1 MDNKSDLLQ
10 YARDFA
16 NQNEDLYTLLGVD
29 ATTPK
34 EDIHRA
40 WRKKSLRYH
49 PDKTGKDFDAT
60 KWQLFERARDVLSDA
75 DAREAYDS
83 ARSAALLREVQ
94 RQAMDAKR
102 RQMIE
107 DLEARERG
115 VKRPRDDDEARRKNA
130 MSEEEKQR
138 LVAAGRRRME
148 ERQRQMREAEERER
162 QRELEKQKER
172 ALQQGHRQKHDAVDG
187 EEDTTPDVPAAEA
200 LAGDEYDEKIADL
213 ERRLQESR
221 ARKAA
226 KKARKSGV
234 VPEPPPSRA
243 AETTEEAQET
253 SIQNPGVTELKADH
267 KKGTPPPSK
276 AFSFSAPR
284 STSSVAAVTGPPR
297 VKGDFSSTMARLRA
311 AQAEKEARKKAKQ
324 EAAAAAAESAV
335 AEWSTRDVGILHV
348 QELQRSDWPNGSRD
362 NNIPGENMQDS

>member
-16 NQNEDLYTLLGVD
+16 NQSEDLYVLLGVD

-40 WRKKSLRYH
+40 WRKKSLKYH
-49 PDKTGKDFDAT
+49 PDKAGKNFDAT

-83 ARSAALLREVQ
+83 ARSAALLREAQ

-138 LVAAGRRRME
+138 LFAAGRRRME

-162 QRELEKQKER
+162 QRELEKQER
-172 ALQQGHRQKHDAVDG
+172 ALQQGHRPKLDAVDG
-187 EEDTTPDVPAAEA
+187 EEGTTSDVPAAEA
-200 LAGDEYDEKIADL
+200 LGGDGYDEKIADL

-234 VPEPPPSRA
+234 VPEPPPPGA
-243 AETTEEAQET
+243 AGTMEEAQET
-253 SIQNPGVTELKADH
+253 PIQDPGVTELKADH

-276 AFSFSAPR
+276 VFSFSAPR
-284 STSSVAAVTGPPR
+284 STSSAAAVTGPPR

-311 AQAEKEARKKAKQ
+311 AQAEKEARNKAKQ
-324 EAAAAAAESAV
+324 QAAAAAAGSA
-335 AEWSTRDVGILHV
+335 G
-348 QELQRSDWPNGSRD
+348 Q
-362 NNIPGENMQDS
+362 

>member
-1 MDNKSDLLQ
+1 MMDNKSDLLQ
-10 YARDFA
+10 YARDFV
-16 NQNEDLYTLLGVD
+16 NRDEDLYALLGVD

-40 WRKKSLRYH
+40 WRKKSLKYH
-49 PDKTGKDFDAT
+49 PDKAGKDFDAT

-75 DAREAYDS
+75 DARGAYDS
-83 ARSAALLREVQ
+83 ARSAALLRKAQ

-115 VKRPRDDDEARRKNA
+115 VKRSRDDEEARRKNA

-162 QRELEKQKER
+162 QRELEKQER
-172 ALQQGHRQKHDAVDG
+172 AQQQQQQGHRPKHDGVDG
-187 EEDTTPDVPAAEA
+187 EEVTPPDVPAAEA
-200 LAGDEYDEKIADL
+200 LDGDEYDEKIADL

-234 VPEPPPSRA
+234 VLEPPTPRA
-243 AETTEEAQET
+243 AGTMEEAQET
-253 SIQNPGVTELKADH
+253 PIQDSGVTELKADD
-267 KKGTPPPSK
+267 KKDTPPPSK

-284 STSSVAAVTGPPR
+284 SASSEAAATGAPR

-311 AQAEKEARKKAKQ
+311 AQAEKEARKRAKQ
-324 EAAAAAAESAV
+324 EAAAAAAGSA
-335 AEWSTRDVGILHV
+335 G
-348 QELQRSDWPNGSRD
+348 Q
-362 NNIPGENMQDS
+362 

>member
-16 NQNEDLYTLLGVD
+16 NQDEDLYALLGVD

-40 WRKKSLRYH
+40 WRKRSLKYH
-49 PDKTGKDFDAT
+49 PDKAGKDFDAT

-75 DAREAYDS
+75 DARGAYDS
-83 ARSAALLREVQ
+83 ARSAALLREAQ

-130 MSEEEKQR
+130 ISEEEKQR

-162 QRELEKQKER
+162 QRELGKQEGG
-172 ALQQGHRQKHDAVDG
+172 AQQQPQQGHRPKYDAVDG
-187 EEDTTPDVPAAEA
+187 EEDNTPDLPAAEA
-200 LAGDEYDEKIADL
+200 LGGDEYDEKIADL

-234 VPEPPPSRA
+234 VPEPPTPRA
-243 AETTEEAQET
+243 AGTMEEAQET
-253 SIQNPGVTELKADH
+253 PIHDPGVTELKADD
-267 KKGTPPPSK
+267 KKGIPPPSK

-284 STSSVAAVTGPPR
+284 STSSEAAATGPPR

-324 EAAAAAAESAV
+324 EAAAAGSA
-335 AEWSTRDVGILHV
+335 S
-348 QELQRSDWPNGSRD
+348 Q
-362 NNIPGENMQDS
+362 

>member
-16 NQNEDLYTLLGVD
+16 NQNEDLYALLGVD
-29 ATTPK
+29 AATPK

-40 WRKKSLRYH
+40 WRKKSLKYH
-49 PDKTGKDFDAT
+49 PDKAGKDFDAT
-60 KWQLFERARDVLSDA
+60 KWQLFERARDVLSDP
-75 DAREAYDS
+75 DARGAYDS
-83 ARSAALLREVQ
+83 ARSAALLREAQ

-162 QRELEKQKER
+162 QRELEKQRER
-172 ALQQGHRQKHDAVDG
+172 AQQRHRPNHDALDG
-187 EEDTTPDVPAAEA
+187 GEDTTPDVPAAQA
-200 LAGDEYDEKIADL
+200 LGGDEFDEKIADL

-234 VPEPPPSRA
+234 VPEPPPPRA
-243 AETTEEAQET
+243 AGTMEEAQET
-253 SIQNPGVTELKADH
+253 PIQDPGVTELKADD

-276 AFSFSAPR
+276 AFSVSAPR
-284 STSSVAAVTGPPR
+284 FTTSAAAVTDPPR

-311 AQAEKEARKKAKQ
+311 AQAEKEARKQAKQ
-324 EAAAAAAESAV
+324 EAAAAAAGSA
-335 AEWSTRDVGILHV
+335 S
-348 QELQRSDWPNGSRD
+348 Q
-362 NNIPGENMQDS
+362 

>member
-16 NQNEDLYTLLGVD
+16 NQNEDLYALLEVD

-40 WRKKSLRYH
+40 WRKKSLKYH
-49 PDKTGKDFDAT
+49 PDKAGKDFDAT

-75 DAREAYDS
+75 DAREAYGS
-83 ARSAALLREVQ
+83 ARSAALLREAQ

-115 VKRPRDDDEARRKNA
+115 VKRPRDDEARRKNA
-130 MSEEEKQR
+130 MSEEEKER

-172 ALQQGHRQKHDAVDG
+172 APQQGHRPKYDGVDG
-187 EEDTTPDVPAAEA
+187 EDTTPDVPAVEA
-200 LAGDEYDEKIADL
+200 LGGDEYDEKIADL

-234 VPEPPPSRA
+234 VPEPPPPRA
-243 AETTEEAQET
+243 AGTMEEAQET
-253 SIQNPGVTELKADH
+253 PIQDPGVTELKADH
-267 KKGTPPPSK
+267 NKGTPPPSK

-284 STSSVAAVTGPPR
+284 STSSAAAVTGPPG
-297 VKGDFSSTMARLRA
+297 VKADFSSTMARLRA

-324 EAAAAAAESAV
+324 EAADAAAGSA
-335 AEWSTRDVGILHV
+335 S
-348 QELQRSDWPNGSRD
+348 Q
-362 NNIPGENMQDS
+362 

>member
-16 NQNEDLYTLLGVD
+16 NQNEDLYALLGVD

-40 WRKKSLRYH
+40 WRKKSLKYH
-49 PDKTGKDFDAT
+49 PDKAGKDFDAT

-83 ARSAALLREVQ
+83 ARSAALLREAQ

-115 VKRPRDDDEARRKNA
+115 LKRPRDDDEARRKNV

-162 QRELEKQKER
+162 QRELEKRKER
-172 ALQQGHRQKHDAVDG
+172 ALQQLQQGHRPKHDAVDG

-200 LAGDEYDEKIADL
+200 LGGDEYDEKIADL

-234 VPEPPPSRA
+234 VPGPPPPRA
-243 AETTEEAQET
+243 TGTVEEAQET
-253 SIQNPGVTELKADH
+253 PIQDPGVTELKADD
-267 KKGTPPPSK
+267 KKGTQPPSK

-284 STSSVAAVTGPPR
+284 ATSSAAVATSPPR

-324 EAAAAAAESAV
+324 ETAAAAAEPA
-335 AEWSTRDVGILHV
+335 G
-348 QELQRSDWPNGSRD
+348 Q
-362 NNIPGENMQDS
+362 